1 MEADEAQH
9 IAESIG
15 IAINKSDRVGRALG
29 ITLVSI
35 RPGFS
40 RVRMK
45 VREDMLNGF
54 NICHGGI
61 TFTLADVAF
70 GYACNSRNRKT
81 LALTCNINYS
91 ATAGEGDTLTAT
103 AEERSLSGRI
113 GICDVTVTNQQEVVI
128 AHFRGTSYGTSE
140 LVQANLQRSTT
151 E

>member
-1 MEADEAQH
+1 MESEAQRV
-9 IAESIG
+9 AERTG
-15 IAINKSDRVGRALG
+15 IVINKSDRVGRALG
-29 ITLVSI
+29 ITLESI
-35 RPGFS
+35 KHGFA
-40 RVRMK
+40 RVLMK

-70 GYACNSRNRKT
+70 AYACNSRNRKT

-91 ATAGEGDTLTAT
+91 GRAVEGDTLTAT

-113 GICDVTVTNQQEVVI
+113 GICDVTITNQHGAVV

-140 LVQANLQRSTT
+140 RVQANL
-151 E
+151 